1 MKKFALIATIITAA
15 ALAACTTSTTQVA
28 AATKS
33 VQSAVINP
41 QAAINSQAVAGAP
54 TTVASLANLRDESMV
69 RLTGKITKALGD
81 EKYEFVDA
89 TGAVIVEIDNE
100 DWQGR
105 TVTANDIITIVGELD
120 VEYLPTKHMKV
131 DVDFVEFK

>member
-28 AATKS
+28 TAPKS

-120 VEYLPTKHMKV
+120 VEYLPTKRMKV